1 MKIEGNQ
8 KELDAMVEFHK
19 GNRVEGLRLQEEFA
33 AEFRKEYKDKDHCP
47 CLKACRYHGNCKECV
62 AIHRAHQEHVPNC
75 MRPLINKKLKLMSEL
90 TEHTLANEIE
100 APHEIDQSLNAEG
113 SAVYKA
119 VVDGEM
125 VGGAVVI
132 INESTQHN
140 HLDLLFVKNGV
151 QSNGIGKKIWF
162 ELERIYPNT
171 KVWETCTPYFDK
183 RNIHFYVNVCGFHI
197 TEFFNEKHPMPDT
210 PDDFVG
216 DGNEGMFAFKKQMRL

>member
-1 MKIEGNQ
+1 MEEVINGILIREVEAKNIMTKSSLPVGGYSVNPYVGCTHACKYCYASFMKSDMQEAFQ
-8 KELDAMVEFHK
+8 KGFEDAFGKTDAVILPEK
-19 GNRVEGLRLQEEFA
+19 
-33 AEFRKEYKDKDHCP
+33 
-47 CLKACRYHGNCKECV
+47 
-62 AIHRAHQEHVPNC
+62 
-75 MRPLINKKLKLMSEL
+75 
-90 TEHTLANEIE
+90 
-100 APHEIDQSLNAEG
+100 EIDQSVNAEG

>member
-1 MKIEGNQ
+1 MTFQLVCIEP
-8 KELDAMVEFHK
+8 KELTQYKADMQEAFQKGFEDAFGKTDAVILPE
-19 GNRVEGLRLQEEFA
+19 
-33 AEFRKEYKDKDHCP
+33 KD
-47 CLKACRYHGNCKECV
+47 
-62 AIHRAHQEHVPNC
+62 
-75 MRPLINKKLKLMSEL
+75 
-90 TEHTLANEIE
+90 
-100 APHEIDQSLNAEG
+100 IDQSLNAEG

-151 QSNGIGKKIWF
+151 QSNGTGKKIWF

>member
-1 MKIEGNQ
+1 MAFQLVCIDP
-8 KELDAMVEFHK
+8 KELTQYKSDMQEAFQKGFEDAFGKTDAVILPE
-19 GNRVEGLRLQEEFA
+19 
-33 AEFRKEYKDKDHCP
+33 KD
-47 CLKACRYHGNCKECV
+47 
-62 AIHRAHQEHVPNC
+62 
-75 MRPLINKKLKLMSEL
+75 
-90 TEHTLANEIE
+90 
-100 APHEIDQSLNAEG
+100 IDQSLNAEG

-197 TEFFNEKHPMPDT
+197 TEFFNEKHPMLDT

-216 DGNEGMFAFKKQMRL
+216 DGNEGMFAFMKQMRL

>member
-1 MKIEGNQ
+1 MTFQLVCIEP
-8 KELDAMVEFHK
+8 KELTQYKADMQEAFQKGFEDAFGKTDAVILPE
-19 GNRVEGLRLQEEFA
+19 
-33 AEFRKEYKDKDHCP
+33 KD
-47 CLKACRYHGNCKECV
+47 
-62 AIHRAHQEHVPNC
+62 
-75 MRPLINKKLKLMSEL
+75 
-90 TEHTLANEIE
+90 
-100 APHEIDQSLNAEG
+100 IDQSLNAEG

-216 DGNEGMFAFKKQMRL
+216 DGNEGMFAFKKQMRLSTSGLLYSFPAGLVAGML

>member
-1 MKIEGNQ
+1 MTFQLVCIEP
-8 KELDAMVEFHK
+8 KELTQYKSDMQEAFQKGFEDVFGKTDAVILPE
-19 GNRVEGLRLQEEFA
+19 
-33 AEFRKEYKDKDHCP
+33 KD
-47 CLKACRYHGNCKECV
+47 
-62 AIHRAHQEHVPNC
+62 
-75 MRPLINKKLKLMSEL
+75 
-90 TEHTLANEIE
+90 
-100 APHEIDQSLNAEG
+100 IDQSLNAEG

-171 KVWETCTPYFDK
+171 KVYPCKRKKLRKGIRGLGSGRIFDRIIYSLSIKKRSRRNCSARETIRRK
-183 RNIHFYVNVCGFHI
+183 SMKS
-197 TEFFNEKHPMPDT
+197 EMPLLACVKNGRPFLQTLLQGRDCRT
-210 PDDFVG
+210 
-216 DGNEGMFAFKKQMRL
+216 R

>member
-1 MKIEGNQ
+1 MTFQLVCIEP
-8 KELDAMVEFHK
+8 KELTQYKADMQEAFQKGFEDAFGKTDAVILPE
-19 GNRVEGLRLQEEFA
+19 
-33 AEFRKEYKDKDHCP
+33 KD
-47 CLKACRYHGNCKECV
+47 
-62 AIHRAHQEHVPNC
+62 
-75 MRPLINKKLKLMSEL
+75 
-90 TEHTLANEIE
+90 
-100 APHEIDQSLNAEG
+100 IDQSVNAEG

-151 QSNGIGKKIWF
+151 QSKGIGKKIWF

-216 DGNEGMFAFKKQMRL
+216 DGNHRGVGCGPSPNSLPRDDGERGGCHIALCGCGRLPDLYLLPGLRQGHPR

>member
-1 MKIEGNQ
+1 MAFQLVCIEP
-8 KELDAMVEFHK
+8 KELTQYKSDMQEAFQKGFEDAFGKTDAVILPE
-19 GNRVEGLRLQEEFA
+19 
-33 AEFRKEYKDKDHCP
+33 KD
-47 CLKACRYHGNCKECV
+47 
-62 AIHRAHQEHVPNC
+62 
-75 MRPLINKKLKLMSEL
+75 
-90 TEHTLANEIE
+90 
-100 APHEIDQSLNAEG
+100 IDQSLNAEG

-216 DGNEGMFAFKKQMRL
+216 DGNEGMFAFKKQIRL

>member
-1 MKIEGNQ
+1 MTFQLVCIEP
-8 KELDAMVEFHK
+8 KELTQYKSDMQEAFQKGFEDVFGKTDAVILPE
-19 GNRVEGLRLQEEFA
+19 
-33 AEFRKEYKDKDHCP
+33 KD
-47 CLKACRYHGNCKECV
+47 
-62 AIHRAHQEHVPNC
+62 
-75 MRPLINKKLKLMSEL
+75 
-90 TEHTLANEIE
+90 
-100 APHEIDQSLNAEG
+100 IDQSLNAEG

-140 HLDLLFVKNGV
+140 HLDPLFVKNGV

-197 TEFFNEKHPMPDT
+197 TEFFNEKHPMLDT